1 MILGNSILLKHSSS
15 TPQCALAL
23 QRLFTEAGF
32 DQGEFQNVF
41 IDNNQVRHLIKDR
54 HLRGMRFVGSLH
66 SGKQLAELAGENM
79 VKSTFELGGNDP
91 FIVLNDANLPK
102 AVQCAYESRMLVN
115 G

>member
-1 MILGNSILLKHSSS
+1 MF
-15 TPQCALAL
+15 
-23 QRLFTEAGF
+23 RGF
-32 DQGEFQNVF
+32 DQCEFQNVF

-79 VKSTFELGGNDP
+79 VKSTYELGGNDP
-91 FIVLNDANLPK
+91 VIVLNDAKLPK